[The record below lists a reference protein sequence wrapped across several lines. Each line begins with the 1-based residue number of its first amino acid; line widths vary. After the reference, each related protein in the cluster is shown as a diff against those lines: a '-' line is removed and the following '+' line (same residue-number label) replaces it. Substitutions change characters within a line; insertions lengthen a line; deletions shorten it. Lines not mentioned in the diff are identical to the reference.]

1 MASGS
6 PQKKRFISLRVKLL
20 VGFTLLFT
28 VVFAVAFYWFY
39 TFSTDVA
46 MNQIEADMVTTL
58 RGGLEGIDGDTFAAL
73 AQEAELRDDGLSDD
87 PRYWEHMAWIETIH
101 DLEPR
106 ASPYTWVRGDPNV
119 ENEVLFIG
127 DILRL
132 TQPEDATVFR
142 EPYITQGSMI
152 TGMLTLW
159 EDLEPYEDDWGHWI
173 SAYAPILNSAGE
185 SVGGLGIDF
194 RADYVY
200 EVQDSI
206 ESSILVSFAITYL
219 ALFALVYL
227 ISRTLTGPIISLTGV
242 AREVAEGNYRQDMSK
257 LYGGSTHDEVD
268 ALAQVFELMVNKV
281 RAREEG
287 LKRQVQELRIE
298 IDEVKKAR
306 QVAEITESDYFVT
319 LKEKARALR
328 EQKTTGEVTEEG

>member
-1 MASGS
+1 MASET

-20 VGFTLLFT
+20 VGFTLLFM

-39 TFSTDVA
+39 TFATDVA
-46 MNQIEADMVTTL
+46 MNQIEEDMLTTL
-58 RGGLEGIDGDTFAAL
+58 YGGLEGIDGDTFAAL
-73 AQEAELRDDGLSDD
+73 AEEAELRDDGLSDD
-87 PRYWEHMAWIETIH
+87 PRYWDHMAWIETIH

-106 ASPYTWVRGDPNV
+106 ANPYSWVRGDLNV
-119 ENEVLFIG
+119 QNEVLFIG

-132 TQPEDATVFR
+132 TQPENATVFR

-159 EDLEPYEDDWGHWI
+159 EDLEPYQDDWGYWI
-173 SAYAPILNSAGE
+173 SAYAPIINSAGE

-194 RADYVY
+194 RADYVFQ
-200 EVQDSI
+200 VQDSI
-206 ESSILVSFAITYL
+206 KSRILVSFAITYL
-219 ALFALVYL
+219 VLFGFVYL
-227 ISRTLTGPIISLTGV
+227 LSRTLTGPIIALTGI
-242 AREVAEGNYRQDMSK
+242 AREVADGNYGQDISK
-257 LYGGSTHDEVD
+257 LYGGKTQDEVD
-268 ALAQVFELMVNKV
+268 ALAQVFELMVSKV

-319 LKEKARALR
+319 LRDKARVLR
-328 EQKTTGEVTEEG
+328 EQKIADAVAEEE